1 MNTGT
6 VYLDGHQRENKIE
19 PNNAS
24 SSNTNNKDT
33 KNVDDNNNKGASA
46 NTNTITTTTAADTI
60 ITTSSRPLL
69 TPHTLRLLRLIEGG
83 STDHAR
89 MAVTHLKVVTM
100 GSCPLV
106 LWEILGRLQAYLV
119 SPEWNTRSNAGL
131 AMEGVAQHLPLQD
144 QEEFL
149 SQDHHYHHHRRYDGD
164 NINNNNEN
172 DNNNDEDST
181 WLKIID
187 LEENFPT
194 ILKKGRLLFAAVES
208 RYQGKEDDEQLE
220 HLDESYQGSKHFCR
234 MRLEMQRSILNKRLG
249 LSNILAHYSIDVDQ
263 SIKSELIDEH
273 PKKKQKRD
281 CKTSKKKA
289 RVSIR
294 ALLTMEIRQQQQQ
307 QRQQHNDSSNT
318 VSHRNAQSLLAG
330 ELMFRIFDPSWHVRH
345 GSLIGILALIRAWK
359 AHNNRQYGEDL
370 FGVWPQD
377 ILACTLCVLALDRF
391 GDYSGASMEET
402 VSGGMVAPIREM
414 AGQVFAVVFLMSP
427 EPLRLKVIGLLNL
440 LLQHDEWETRHGA
453 LLAIKYIVV
462 LMAAS
467 SKTPAEKCQWKEHF
481 LVYFVDTVISGLED
495 KNDDVQG
502 VASQILC
509 FSLPYFDT
517 DKEEE
522 SNFIPRVIQ
531 SLWKS
536 LVNIRVVSSS
546 INDIVKLLSQIIRTN
561 AMVALHVISN
571 TDSSLHGLVQIFTQ
585 MSELLQ
591 CELKSVKISILY
603 VIGSLSRQLVQLL
616 SKQNQPTIS
625 EADKVQARECFCVIV
640 KDVYSL
646 CCETSLV
653 HNDDEHNNQNGNSDL
668 KVLHKTCDETW
679 TILSEVSNIVFRD
692 SIPMQNEL
700 DYNLL
705 TNYFDARENMKLSDG
720 FSLMVRTDH
729 ATTIAAIFVDNGKNQ
744 PDETGPD
751 NCIERYNILAL
762 FLLSYVDS
770 PFIFHCEALCFLVQA
785 LFKSNVQSSHSND
798 EKVDLITILQL
809 CQTRLLAK
817 LEKGILGKF
826 YKRSDQIMQ
835 EPQSLKIITDS
846 ISTGYKMV
854 FRREGSGK
862 AAAATV
868 IDLWREAGMFPKYVK
883 DTPATQLTIDYMRL
897 YSQIVGTLIAGG
909 IIYLPKKLT
918 PIVRPLMTSIQNE
931 QDKKFQDLISSY
943 MESFLLVIINGP
955 VPSER
960 FDGFQKTFLKV
971 LNNLCSLLLEDN
983 EPSCTAATVVIGS
996 LVRNLRKEKTLQ
1008 DLKPVWDRLCPLLE
1022 SSINAD
1028 TVGKT
1033 NALRMLKAVCRMLKR
1048 NNEITFK
1055 IFDDFMYSL
1064 IDIGCSDH
1072 PSLRIMSSSIIK
1084 DMCSVDASLVL
1095 EKALPILIVSLQDG
1109 KNDTQ
1114 RSGACLLLRDILDS
1128 TERITTV
1135 CPFVRTLLPI
1145 VMSMMID
1152 PVKICAEIS
1161 ASIFSHLV
1169 QVAPLVDKSVTFNES
1184 QTTHDASLV
1193 IDHLIH
1199 GKKLLPCEIHPT
1211 ISKALCDGGIVLRN
1225 YQLEGV
1231 SWLRFLQS
1239 INLNGALC
1247 DSMGLGKTLQ
1257 AILAVSLAHMDYA
1270 DDEEQAKSLVICPA
1284 SIVGHWVNE
1293 IKRYFPG
1300 NSVFHALSFVGNAQQ
1315 RKVLLESKLE
1325 TCNLIVTSYEI
1336 LRSDIDAL
1344 SKVNWTYCILD
1355 EGHLLRNP
1363 KTLTARASRRLRAR
1377 HKLILTGTPI
1387 QNSVNEV
1394 WATFDFLMPNFL
1406 GSSSQFSKEFARP
1419 IIKGQNFDAAALDI
1433 ATGME
1438 KLKLLHQQVLPFIL
1452 RREKEQVLKELPP
1465 KIITRIPCPMS
1476 TIQEDLY
1483 HRFCSDQQGKQSIS
1497 SLDKIVN
1504 TTHPSDANK
1513 SSMLSP
1519 EVLKSLLYLRLLC
1532 THPWLV
1538 RANKQGPK
1546 NQHMHDSRYI
1556 LEASGKLVA
1565 LRELLRDAGMNFNEL
1580 TAADNDSS
1588 LLYCDKDEE
1597 EVSATDEYEKILD
1610 PNCDDSS
1617 DVMHSRQQNISDRN
1631 GSRCLI
1637 FGQFTNSLDI
1647 VEELL
1652 LKRHMPSVEYLRLDG
1667 RVPASKRSGIVDKF
1681 NRDDS
1686 IKILLLTTKI
1696 GGLGLNLTGA
1706 DTVIFLEHDW
1716 NPHTDLQAMDR
1727 AHRIGQKRTVHVYQ
1741 LVTMNSIEEKTML
1754 IHERKLAMSKAIVN
1768 TDNSSM
1774 YSMGTDRL
1782 LDIFQ
1787 FRSESSTNS
1796 NSDSDFNN
1804 TLDSLVERYQDEYQ
1818 SLSLNDFLAGFE
1830 CEPSSKSITPVP
1842 KNA

>member
-1 MNTGT
+1 
-6 VYLDGHQRENKIE
+6 V
-19 PNNAS
+19 
-24 SSNTNNKDT
+24 
-33 KNVDDNNNKGASA
+33 
-46 NTNTITTTTAADTI
+46 
-60 ITTSSRPLL
+60 
-69 TPHTLRLLRLIEGG
+69 
-83 STDHAR
+83 
-89 MAVTHLKVVTM
+89 
-100 GSCPLV
+100 
-106 LWEILGRLQAYLV
+106 
-119 SPEWNTRSNAGL
+119 
-131 AMEGVAQHLPLQD
+131 
-144 QEEFL
+144 
-149 SQDHHYHHHRRYDGD
+149 
-164 NINNNNEN
+164 
-172 DNNNDEDST
+172 
-181 WLKIID
+181 
-187 LEENFPT
+187 
-194 ILKKGRLLFAAVES
+194 
-208 RYQGKEDDEQLE
+208 
-220 HLDESYQGSKHFCR
+220 
-234 MRLEMQRSILNKRLG
+234 
-249 LSNILAHYSIDVDQ
+249 
-263 SIKSELIDEH
+263 
-273 PKKKQKRD
+273 
-281 CKTSKKKA
+281 
-289 RVSIR
+289 
-294 ALLTMEIRQQQQQ
+294 
-307 QRQQHNDSSNT
+307 
-318 VSHRNAQSLLAG
+318 
-330 ELMFRIFDPSWHVRH
+330 
-345 GSLIGILALIRAWK
+345 
-359 AHNNRQYGEDL
+359 
-370 FGVWPQD
+370 
-377 ILACTLCVLALDRF
+377 
-391 GDYSGASMEET
+391 
-402 VSGGMVAPIREM
+402 
-414 AGQVFAVVFLMSP
+414 
-427 EPLRLKVIGLLNL
+427 
-440 LLQHDEWETRHGA
+440 
-453 LLAIKYIVV
+453 
-462 LMAAS
+462 
-467 SKTPAEKCQWKEHF
+467 
-481 LVYFVDTVISGLED
+481 
-495 KNDDVQG
+495 
-502 VASQILC
+502 
-509 FSLPYFDT
+509 
-517 DKEEE
+517 
-522 SNFIPRVIQ
+522 
-531 SLWKS
+531 
-536 LVNIRVVSSS
+536 
-546 INDIVKLLSQIIRTN
+546 
-561 AMVALHVISN
+561 
-571 TDSSLHGLVQIFTQ
+571 
-585 MSELLQ
+585 
-591 CELKSVKISILY
+591 
-603 VIGSLSRQLVQLL
+603 
-616 SKQNQPTIS
+616 
-625 EADKVQARECFCVIV
+625 
-640 KDVYSL
+640 
-646 CCETSLV
+646 
-653 HNDDEHNNQNGNSDL
+653 
-668 KVLHKTCDETW
+668 
-679 TILSEVSNIVFRD
+679 
-692 SIPMQNEL
+692 
-700 DYNLL
+700 
-705 TNYFDARENMKLSDG
+705 
-720 FSLMVRTDH
+720 
-729 ATTIAAIFVDNGKNQ
+729 
-744 PDETGPD
+744 
-751 NCIERYNILAL
+751 L

-770 PFIFHCEALCFLVQA
+770 PFIFHCEALCFLIQA

-809 CQTRLLAK
+809 CQTRLLDK
-817 LEKGILGKF
+817 LEKGISCKF
-826 YKRSDQIMQ
+826 YKRSDQIVQ
-835 EPQSLKIITDS
+835 EPRYLKTITDS
-846 ISTGYKMV
+846 ISTGYNMI
-854 FRREGSGK
+854 FRRESSGK
-862 AAAATV
+862 VAAATV
-868 IDLWREAGMFPKYVK
+868 IDLWREAGMFPKYLK
-883 DTPATQLTIDYMRL
+883 DAPVTELTIDSMRL
-897 YSQIVGTLIAGG
+897 SSQIVGTLIAGG
-909 IIYLPKKLT
+909 IVSLPKKLT

-931 QDKKFQDLISSY
+931 QDIKFQSLVCSY
-943 MESFLLVIINGP
+943 MERFLLVIINGH
-955 VPSER
+955 VSSER

-971 LNNLCSLLLEDN
+971 LNNLCSLLLADN
-983 EPSCTAATVVIGS
+983 KPSCTAASVVIGS
-996 LVRNLRKEKTLQ
+996 LVGNLSKEKTIQ

-1022 SSINAD
+1022 LESTINAD

-1033 NALRMLKAVCRMLKR
+1033 NALHMLKAVCRMLKR

-1055 IFDDFMYSL
+1055 IFDDFMFPL

-1084 DMCSVDASLVL
+1084 GMCSVDASLVL
-1095 EKALPILIVSLQDG
+1095 EKALPILIMSLQDG
-1109 KNDTQ
+1109 KNDNR

-1128 TERITTV
+1128 TEKITTV

-1152 PVKICAEIS
+1152 PVKVCAEIS

-1184 QTTHDASLV
+1184 QTTHEASLV

-1211 ISKALCDGGIVLRN
+1211 ISKALCDGGIVLRK

-1257 AILAVSLAHMDYA
+1257 AMLAVSLAHMDYV
-1270 DDEEQAKSLVICPA
+1270 DDKEQVKSLVICPA

-1293 IKRYFPG
+1293 IERYFPG

-1315 RKVLLESKLE
+1315 RKVLLKSKLE

-1419 IIKGQNFDAAALDI
+1419 IIKGQNFDAAAVDI
-1433 ATGME
+1433 AAGME

-1483 HRFCSDQQGKQSIS
+1483 HRFCSDQHGKQSIS

-1504 TTHPSDANK
+1504 TPHPSDANK
-1513 SSMLSP
+1513 SSTLSP

-1532 THPWLV
+1532 THPCLV

-1546 NQHMHDSRYI
+1546 NQHMHDIRYI

-1617 DVMHSRQQNISDRN
+1617 GVMQSRQQNVSDKN

-1667 RVPASKRSGIVDKF
+1667 RVPASKRSDIVDKF
-1681 NRDDS
+1681 NRDDNY
-1686 IKILLLTTKI
+1686 KILLLTTKI

-1787 FRSESSTNS
+1787 FRSESSTKS
-1796 NSDSDFNN
+1796 NSVSDFNN

-1830 CEPSSKSITPVP
+1830 CEPSSKSIKHKPVP
-1842 KNA
+1842 KKA